1 MKFIRALLGLIGSV
15 ILCLHPAAQ
24 GEEDAPP
31 PGQYRFKT
39 LPLAEL
45 SDRNVSRLGDAALN
59 LKDIKWEHGESDHF
73 VFHTETG
80 FLPLQLAVVA
90 EWSYAEIKKDL
101 EISQDLFERKGH
113 IYVFLNEQVWREFVG
128 TGKLEPW
135 TGGWCTGREL
145 FFQSRPHFRF
155 QGTTL
160 PHEMTHL
167 VLHRFLKGD
176 IPLWLNEGFAEFE
189 GIRLYRTY
197 LRVRNLTL
205 VNVQDQLNRDQYIP
219 LKDLTS
225 AVDYPKTKDEVTAFY
240 VESQM
245 LIGFL
250 YYQHGGMNPLLRFI
264 QRQSEGARFDS
275 AWQEVYGAKYPDQE
289 AFEKK
294 FITYLT
300 AVKK

>member
-1 MKFIRALLGLIGSV
+1 MRLTGTLAGLIGSV
-15 ILCLHPAAQ
+15 LLCTHAAGQ
-24 GEEDAPP
+24 GEEDALPS
-31 PGQYRFKT
+31 GQYRFKV
-39 LPLAEL
+39 LPFEEL
-45 SDRNVSRLGDAALN
+45 SDHNVSRLGDAALN
-59 LKDIKWEHGESDHF
+59 LKNIKWEHGESDHF
-73 VFHTETG
+73 IFHTETG

-90 EWSYAEIKKDL
+90 EWSYDEIKKDL
-101 EISQDLFERKGH
+101 EIAQDLFERKGH
-113 IYVFLNEQVWREFVG
+113 IYVFLNEQVWHGFVG
-128 TGKLEPW
+128 NGKLEPW
-135 TGGWCTGREL
+135 TGGLCTGREL

-167 VLHRFLKGD
+167 VLHRFLNGD

-197 LRVRNLTL
+197 LRVRNYTLT
-205 VNVQDQLNRDQYIP
+205 NVQDHLHRDQYIP
-219 LKDLTS
+219 LPDLTS
-225 AVDYPKTKDEVTAFY
+225 AIDYPKTKDEVTAFY

-264 QRQSEGARFDS
+264 RLQSEGARFDS
-275 AWQEVYGAKYPDQE
+275 AWQNVYGYKYPNQE
-289 AFEKK
+289 AFEKN

-300 AVKK
+300 REKD